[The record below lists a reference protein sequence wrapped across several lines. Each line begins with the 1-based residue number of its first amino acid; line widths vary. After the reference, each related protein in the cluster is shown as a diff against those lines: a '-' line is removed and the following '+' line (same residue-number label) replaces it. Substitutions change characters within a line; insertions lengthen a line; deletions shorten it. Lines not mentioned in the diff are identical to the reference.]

1 MTSTEQAPMTDA
13 AWRVLHE
20 RIHAFV
26 ARRVSRSDTD
36 DLVQDVLL
44 RLHEHVGRLR
54 ERDRLEA
61 WAYQIARNR
70 IADHWRSRGALRDSL
85 LDDHHDDL
93 ATAVPEGED
102 AESAETR
109 AELARC
115 VQPLVERLAEPY
127 REAILLTDLGDGT
140 QSDAAA
146 QLGVSVPGMKS
157 RVQRGRAKLEAMLRA
172 CCRIEL
178 DRRGGVFDVE
188 QVGSCGATAC
198 GCAGSPA

>member
-1 MTSTEQAPMTDA
+1 MVEHDHVSDA
-13 AWRVLHE
+13 AWRALDE

-26 ARRVSRSDTD
+26 ARRVSRSDAE
-36 DLVQDVLL
+36 DLAQDVLL
-44 RLHEHVGRLR
+44 RLHSHLGRLR

-70 IADHWRSRGALRDSL
+70 IADHWRSRAAVRDSAL
-85 LDDHHDDL
+85 DELDDDRVVAEPAADD
-93 ATAVPEGED
+93 AV
-102 AESAETR
+102 SVETR

-115 VQPLVERLAEPY
+115 VHPMVERLAEPY
-127 REAILLTDLGDGT
+127 REAILLTDLGDRT
-140 QSDAAA
+140 QAEAAA
-146 QLGVSVPGMKS
+146 HLGVSVPGMKS
-157 RVQRGRAKLEAMLRA
+157 RVQRGRARLEALLRA

-178 DRRGGVFDVE
+178 DRRGQVVELE